1 MNCLLCQT
9 PSILNSNEVFDCSF
23 CGLVFKNPKFHLD
36 RVEDIKR
43 YSTHQNNP
51 DDQGYINF
59 LNRLIDPLSAF
70 LPKSFRALD
79 FGCGPG
85 PTISILLKELGGEVE
100 NYDPIFYKNDEALTK
115 TFDVVT
121 STEVVEHFKSPEADW
136 NMLVSL
142 IKPQGL
148 LAVMTQ
154 FISSDVD
161 YKTWWYKN
169 DPTHVV
175 FYKEETLEYLANRFQ
190 LEIIFNDK
198 KSVVIFRKNR
208 GQL

>member
-1 MNCLLCQT
+1 
-9 PSILNSNEVFDCSF
+9 
-23 CGLVFKNPKFHLD
+23 
-36 RVEDIKR
+36 
-43 YSTHQNNP
+43 
-51 DDQGYINF
+51 
-59 LNRLIDPLSAF
+59 